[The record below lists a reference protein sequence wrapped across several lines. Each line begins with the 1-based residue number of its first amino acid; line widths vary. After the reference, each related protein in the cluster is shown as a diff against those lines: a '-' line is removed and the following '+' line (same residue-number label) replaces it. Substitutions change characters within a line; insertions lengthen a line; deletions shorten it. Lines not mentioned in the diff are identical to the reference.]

1 MPCKIEIR
9 KTIDESI
16 STLTE
21 KDYWGFTQK
30 QARPIVV
37 KLNSLWGS
45 IASLQQNSGQGGYR
59 IVISRMDEAI
69 NREYAKQ
76 LEAEKRFERS
86 LNFFK
91 DDVALYEQEQKEL
104 KEIDKE
110 SSYPTSLF
118 GLNDDNNLEFHV
130 NTINVVSKFLENA
143 GIEQRLVPEFLS
155 SEGSVVQGAI
165 AAANFINGT
174 VDIIDDLN
182 KRPSAWNKLPEE
194 AAHWWYRLLDKN
206 SDLKKALLTSA
217 ATDRKEEEL
226 RSSLYG
232 ETYNGPKVIGQ
243 LVMDEDG
250 NFTQLPALS
259 PIREE
264 AIGQLIAE
272 AIKRI
277 EEKNAAPADYSFLKE
292 FIKWINSLID
302 MFKSTEVDAFDVAAM
317 KILSSDMT
325 DLMTLEEYNVLNNQV
340 YIDSVVS
347 DQSVSP
353 VDTSIISDL
362 GRVEIITGFTDNL
375 EKYPDGVLQTYR
387 WTPGETVRGE
397 PYLDDE
403 GTGNIVE
410 SESEEFMNS
419 LNNEPSPAF
428 STQEELNTWIV
439 NNIPQYTLRQERSL
453 QEVRD
458 NQMFFDRL
466 LNKTFRKRT
475 KFLPKTIKRLYKISK
490 GDNSLSQMMGFRPSL
505 KDVELTKELTQ
516 NEKNILIHTNSYT
529 NITPT
534 LKVLPDVLKKYSKN
548 PISLSEPLKMD
559 TAKKQELTVI
569 NSVMNMIKEEN
580 PGKKSISSEDLAAEV
595 SNYLKTNYLLGFANE
610 SAYESYR
617 IDQTFRIVP
626 DRVTDEDVDLTGI
639 TEEQL
644 AIMPYAERQ
653 RLIELA
659 GLTKKDPKVYH
670 NKVSLRFN
678 DKYFAGR
685 NSHFKLAPSA
695 WGNLTYFYTGDNKFK
710 DAVLLH
716 EIQNDNIEFLREF
729 KPGVYEIANQLDE
742 FKSDLNDIFL
752 ENIQI
757 LRRGGV
763 RVDRA
768 KDGWLSVKA
777 KQIGVFEDEII
788 TTGSSTKAKST
799 LADNFLSRWI
809 RDNTSANILP
819 DMGFLHGR
827 LISNLQEYIDL
838 YEGNNHA
845 KKLVG
850 VNETLDKLYSA
861 RRRYQDFFRKGGL
874 QSVLTDGDIMNIEIA
889 FNEAARYSNVPIH
902 DQKDMFSSSQTILAA
917 SRKVNQY
924 LSNVYGKD
932 SFNGMLIGLEAPA
945 KRGKLE
951 LNDSIK
957 YFLYYNQKKTIDA
970 IDKEIISNKKDKLG
984 AIKAENLYNFQKNL
998 IKITP
1003 VQLEEVID
1011 NINYNLQ
1018 LLDEV
1023 IDNQIELDL
1032 AIENKDNVTE
1042 ERLIK
1047 EQEKIYNDAL
1057 LEAQE
1062 TSKKLSKKYENVEE
1076 VTKNILDIEMNY
1088 FTPLVHH
1095 LIQKHIKEAGKETPM
1110 YFSGFDIT
1118 LLTQGNNITAL
1129 IYAGKEEINIVI
1141 KQEFKFNND
1150 EYTTTEGQ
1158 YGKTNPL
1165 ESFDYFK
1172 NNNVISKQEYEKA
1185 YQQATERKVK
1195 EIKKEAAIKLNLV
1208 QTEAT
1213 LEEVNKA
1220 LSDFKKKD
1228 KYNSQRISSEIL
1240 RITNNKPIETGAL
1253 YNAMT
1258 QVPGIKLVWQNSI
1271 KGLKGNPINKSDSMQ
1286 PYQFIVKR
1294 GGIQQ
1299 TSSFNTQEEAERFI
1313 SDHSRNFNYNRNEY
1327 EIVDIKKEKPGG
1339 TGGYLVDLTNYNYN
1353 TPVLYG
1359 LEANKPS
1366 VKETEDVLKDAEV
1379 SPKVVAMLKDFLKRI
1394 GVNIKLA
1401 DKIIVNG
1408 VKQNDKGIALLTQKL
1423 IQVVQGAG
1431 NNVVTEEAM
1440 HFAVEIIEQTDPV
1453 LFNKLLKEINSY
1465 SVYKDVLAQYSE
1477 DKGYQTKDGK
1487 PDIRKLKKEAI
1498 SRVLT
1503 EVILQKVEGSNMTP
1517 VDAAKVESWWKQIID
1532 ALKRLFLKSGFDQA
1546 AMDIISGKNIGTVED
1561 IRAEEGAY
1569 YLHKTGDKQTDNFN
1583 ALSDMAKR
1591 MAPPKEEGGKY
1602 TVDGTKEADIR
1613 VSDIVRSFYD
1623 RKAEL
1628 HELTKD
1634 EFKKAI
1640 DSIKKETGTGG
1651 HADIDYMAKNVFIDQ
1666 NGYIRDVEGDD
1677 SAYVSQLNPNDRTA
1691 YNVLKNNLRERLISF
1706 GPKTR
1711 FLTEVM
1717 VYNPK
1722 RGNRSIAGTID
1733 FIAIQKDGTVNL
1745 LDWKFMDLNTD
1756 KYDDIPWYKAVSWK
1770 MQMNEYKDILIKGYG
1785 FDPQGFGQTRMIPI
1799 KTNYSAADKKRNI
1812 KPQLI
1817 GVRIGDVDVTDIE
1830 DDYLLPVGIESESTG
1845 IDELD
1850 KLLEKLN
1857 DDYITLS
1864 EKPAKTE
1871 NERRNKIEQLNALFT
1886 AIRRLQMKKDIA
1898 PLIKQAKIL
1907 NERIQDSINKYNK
1920 NWIGTDPKAY
1930 TDDQLSDYSNELRNF
1945 RHTLN
1950 TYTSLDI
1957 ALNELFKDDKDLTK
1971 EDESLKKDLE
1981 GTVRNARYLQVEL
1994 EKVSEKFAMNF
2005 NYKREDIEDGNLPE
2019 KIIRGAARFFSS
2031 TALLQSRS
2039 IEAFFHKET
2048 RALTKAAYDVEEESS
2063 RLESKREE
2071 YMKLAS
2077 SKGWTKKN
2085 YFDILKKKD
2094 KNELIDEFDTEF
2106 FTELRNHI
2114 NEKDYTWIQDNIDKT
2129 EYEKL
2134 VKKRLDDEFVR
2145 IETKPRG
2152 GLTDTEAND
2161 EITLEKNSAILAYD
2175 ISSSTGTGWLQ
2186 YDLIK
2191 KAPLRSSW
2199 ESKEFKELNATGN
2212 EAALDFYNYIIE
2224 RNQEYEKIGYILRG
2238 DSRKFL
2244 PFARKDLLEKIE
2256 TGGKISLGEQ
2266 FIRSITVDEGDIGI
2280 GKFDKHTGEIINSI
2294 PRYFTK
2300 ELDGELSS
2308 DLFKLMTLYNEMA
2321 IKFKYLQ
2328 EIEGQVLSL
2337 IDTERNKPA
2346 INTSFFGST
2355 IYKDGRIDYVKDNS
2369 KNSKL
2374 LENMVKSIL
2383 YGQRY
2388 IQDESFDVVL
2398 GTIGDFGKNIN
2409 KKLGLKIFPE
2419 NLAGRQISGNKVIS
2433 TFNKFMAQKTL
2444 GLSLLAPT
2452 SNLFGGT
2459 FQSLINAGVY
2469 FTKTDYASSELWL
2482 NSKMLGGVSKADRE
2496 KFIAAL
2502 QYFLPLTENYNREI
2516 AKKLSLNTLTQE
2528 NIQDFL
2534 FYLMRHSEK
2543 HVQTVNF
2550 RSFLIN
2556 SIVINGEVIN
2566 AREYLRTTSEYVDM
2580 YDGTESE
2587 RKAKKDK
2594 FEEDV
2599 EKMIEEYGIM
2609 KLSNVVD
2616 GKLVIPGIERKSDN
2630 VIKFRTKIQQ
2640 LSVDAL
2646 GNMTENQRRMLN
2658 MTIYGDSFAMFKNW
2672 IPRLA
2677 DVRFGGMKY
2686 NAASDAYEWG
2696 RLRTVFSELSPNVF
2710 KSLKKLRSAMLANNE
2725 GVTVMRESYEKKK
2738 QEYERE
2744 TGKKFK
2750 MTETQFMDM
2759 YRRNVRNTMWDAM
2772 AIISL
2777 LSIIVALKA
2786 NAPDDDEDLAVKNQY
2801 KFLLRAA
2808 DKLKDELTY
2817 FYDPSSFAQL
2827 ISSGLFPSLQLITNF
2842 EKILENFLK
2851 YNYGLLIGD
2860 EEKMKSAHTF
2870 KYVMKEFPVTN
2881 QMQQYLP
2888 LFYPDLAKDLGIRVQ
2903 STSGFIR

>member
-1 MPCKIEIR
+1 
-9 KTIDESI
+9 
-16 STLTE
+16 
-21 KDYWGFTQK
+21 
-30 QARPIVV
+30 
-37 KLNSLWGS
+37 
-45 IASLQQNSGQGGYR
+45 
-59 IVISRMDEAI
+59 
-69 NREYAKQ
+69 
-76 LEAEKRFERS
+76 
-86 LNFFK
+86 
-91 DDVALYEQEQKEL
+91 
-104 KEIDKE
+104 
-110 SSYPTSLF
+110 
-118 GLNDDNNLEFHV
+118 
-130 NTINVVSKFLENA
+130 
-143 GIEQRLVPEFLS
+143 
-155 SEGSVVQGAI
+155 
-165 AAANFINGT
+165 
-174 VDIIDDLN
+174 
-182 KRPSAWNKLPEE
+182 
-194 AAHWWYRLLDKN
+194 
-206 SDLKKALLTSA
+206 
-217 ATDRKEEEL
+217 
-226 RSSLYG
+226 
-232 ETYNGPKVIGQ
+232 
-243 LVMDEDG
+243 
-250 NFTQLPALS
+250 
-259 PIREE
+259 
-264 AIGQLIAE
+264 
-272 AIKRI
+272 
-277 EEKNAAPADYSFLKE
+277 
-292 FIKWINSLID
+292 
-302 MFKSTEVDAFDVAAM
+302 
-317 KILSSDMT
+317 
-325 DLMTLEEYNVLNNQV
+325 
-340 YIDSVVS
+340 
-347 DQSVSP
+347 
-353 VDTSIISDL
+353 
-362 GRVEIITGFTDNL
+362 
-375 EKYPDGVLQTYR
+375 
-387 WTPGETVRGE
+387 
-397 PYLDDE
+397 
-403 GTGNIVE
+403 
-410 SESEEFMNS
+410 
-419 LNNEPSPAF
+419 
-428 STQEELNTWIV
+428 
-439 NNIPQYTLRQERSL
+439 
-453 QEVRD
+453 
-458 NQMFFDRL
+458 
-466 LNKTFRKRT
+466 
-475 KFLPKTIKRLYKISK
+475 
-490 GDNSLSQMMGFRPSL
+490 
-505 KDVELTKELTQ
+505 
-516 NEKNILIHTNSYT
+516 
-529 NITPT
+529 
-534 LKVLPDVLKKYSKN
+534 
-548 PISLSEPLKMD
+548 
-559 TAKKQELTVI
+559 
-569 NSVMNMIKEEN
+569 
-580 PGKKSISSEDLAAEV
+580 
-595 SNYLKTNYLLGFANE
+595 
-610 SAYESYR
+610 
-617 IDQTFRIVP
+617 
-626 DRVTDEDVDLTGI
+626 
-639 TEEQL
+639 
-644 AIMPYAERQ
+644 
-653 RLIELA
+653 
-659 GLTKKDPKVYH
+659 
-670 NKVSLRFN
+670 
-678 DKYFAGR
+678 
-685 NSHFKLAPSA
+685 
-695 WGNLTYFYTGDNKFK
+695 
-710 DAVLLH
+710 
-716 EIQNDNIEFLREF
+716 
-729 KPGVYEIANQLDE
+729 
-742 FKSDLNDIFL
+742 
-752 ENIQI
+752 
-757 LRRGGV
+757 
-763 RVDRA
+763 
-768 KDGWLSVKA
+768 
-777 KQIGVFEDEII
+777 
-788 TTGSSTKAKST
+788 
-799 LADNFLSRWI
+799 
-809 RDNTSANILP
+809 
-819 DMGFLHGR
+819 
-827 LISNLQEYIDL
+827 
-838 YEGNNHA
+838 
-845 KKLVG
+845 
-850 VNETLDKLYSA
+850 
-861 RRRYQDFFRKGGL
+861 
-874 QSVLTDGDIMNIEIA
+874 
-889 FNEAARYSNVPIH
+889 
-902 DQKDMFSSSQTILAA
+902 
-917 SRKVNQY
+917 
-924 LSNVYGKD
+924 
-932 SFNGMLIGLEAPA
+932 
-945 KRGKLE
+945 
-951 LNDSIK
+951 
-957 YFLYYNQKKTIDA
+957 
-970 IDKEIISNKKDKLG
+970 
-984 AIKAENLYNFQKNL
+984 
-998 IKITP
+998 
-1003 VQLEEVID
+1003 
-1011 NINYNLQ
+1011 
-1018 LLDEV
+1018 
-1023 IDNQIELDL
+1023 
-1032 AIENKDNVTE
+1032 
-1042 ERLIK
+1042 
-1047 EQEKIYNDAL
+1047 
-1057 LEAQE
+1057 
-1062 TSKKLSKKYENVEE
+1062 
-1076 VTKNILDIEMNY
+1076 
-1088 FTPLVHH
+1088 
-1095 LIQKHIKEAGKETPM
+1095 
-1110 YFSGFDIT
+1110 
-1118 LLTQGNNITAL
+1118 
-1129 IYAGKEEINIVI
+1129 
-1141 KQEFKFNND
+1141 
-1150 EYTTTEGQ
+1150 
-1158 YGKTNPL
+1158 
-1165 ESFDYFK
+1165 
-1172 NNNVISKQEYEKA
+1172 
-1185 YQQATERKVK
+1185 
-1195 EIKKEAAIKLNLV
+1195 
-1208 QTEAT
+1208 
-1213 LEEVNKA
+1213 
-1220 LSDFKKKD
+1220 
-1228 KYNSQRISSEIL
+1228 
-1240 RITNNKPIETGAL
+1240 
-1253 YNAMT
+1253 MT

-1271 KGLKGNPINKSDSMQ
+1271 KGLKNN
-1286 PYQFIVKR
+1286 V
-1294 GGIQQ
+1294 
-1299 TSSFNTQEEAERFI
+1299 
-1313 SDHSRNFNYNRNEY
+1313 
-1327 EIVDIKKEKPGG
+1327 
-1339 TGGYLVDLTNYNYN
+1339 GGYLVDLTNYNYN

-1379 SPKVVAMLKDFLKRI
+1379 SPKVVVMLKDFLKRI
-1394 GVNIKLA
+1394 GVDIKLA

-1613 VSDIVRSFYD
+1613 VSDIIRSFYD

-1733 FIAIQKDGTVNL
+1733 FIAIQEDGTVNL

-1817 GVRIGDVDVTDIE
+1817 GVRIGDVNVTDIE

-1857 DDYITLS
+1857 ADYITLS

-1945 RHTLN
+1945 RNTLN

-1971 EDESLKKDLE
+1971 EDDSLKKNLE
-1981 GTVRNARYLQVEL
+1981 DTVRNARYLQVAL
-1994 EKVSEKFAMNF
+1994 ENVSEKFAMNF

-2094 KNELIDEFDTEF
+2094 KNELIDEFDPEF
-2106 FTELRNHI
+2106 FTELRDHI

-2161 EITLEKNSAILAYD
+2161 EITLEKNSAILSYD

-2191 KAPLRSSW
+2191 KAPLRSKW
-2199 ESKEFKELNATGN
+2199 ESKEFKELNAAGN

-2224 RNQEYEKIGYILRG
+2224 RNQEYERIGYILRG

-2266 FIRSITVDEGDIGI
+2266 FIRSITVDEGDIGF

-2556 SIVINGEVIN
+2556 SIVMNGEVIN

-2686 NAASDAYEWG
+2686 NSASDAYEWG

-2710 KSLKKLRSAMLANNE
+2710 KSLKKLRSAMIANDE
-2725 GVTVMRESYEKKK
+2725 GVTAMREAYEKKK

-2870 KYVMKEFPVTN
+2870 KYIMKEFPVTN

-2888 LFYPDLAKDLGIRVQ
+2888 LFYPDLAKDLGIQVQ